1 MKKLYSTK
9 IANYLFSYQQQGDKT
24 STVIASIYHLNPI
37 KTLHCFVL
45 TTVTKKLDLPS
56 SYGVFFIDSGHKK
69 IFEYE
74 MPEHIEKFDAKIL
87 PTIEFENENDCF
99 ALIAQNGY
107 ALISENHT
115 SVEKLL
121 QRHGVI
127 GAKDEIIELL
137 NKEVISV
144 LTQLR
149 LGVVPKVYNWLAEVK
164 YEQYSRRVNALL
176 NYPIVLIPLV
186 SPTMQEMLPPIVPQD
201 ILSEGLD
208 EVLSK
213 ISKRIDA
220 GDPIHEI
227 LQSELLISEGLLAI
241 VKKLTYWNVPTKLKP
256 RVYAHFGDE
265 IAAWLLI
272 CNE

>member
-24 STVIASIYHLNPI
+24 STVIVSIYHLNPI
-37 KTLHCFVL
+37 KNLHCFVL
-45 TTVTKKLDLPS
+45 TTVTKKPNLHS
-56 SYGVFFIDSGHKK
+56 SYGVIFIDSEHQK

-74 MPEHIEKFDAKIL
+74 VPNHVEKFEAKIL
-87 PTIEFENENDCF
+87 PTFEFENEKDCF
-99 ALIAQNGY
+99 SLIVQHGY

-121 QRHGVI
+121 QKLGVI
-127 GAKDEIIELL
+127 DAKNEIIELL
-137 NKEVISV
+137 NKEVIGV
-144 LTQLR
+144 LTKLR

-176 NYPIVLIPLV
+176 TYPIVLIPLV
-186 SPTMQEMLPPIVPQD
+186 SPTIQEMFPPIVPQE
-201 ILSEGLD
+201 ILSKDLD
-208 EVLSK
+208 EDLLK

-220 GDPIHEI
+220 GEPIEEI
-227 LQSELLISEGLLAI
+227 LQSELLISEELLAI
-241 VKKLTYWNVPTKLKP
+241 VKTLTYWNVPTKLKA
-256 RVYAHFGDE
+256 RIYAHFGDE